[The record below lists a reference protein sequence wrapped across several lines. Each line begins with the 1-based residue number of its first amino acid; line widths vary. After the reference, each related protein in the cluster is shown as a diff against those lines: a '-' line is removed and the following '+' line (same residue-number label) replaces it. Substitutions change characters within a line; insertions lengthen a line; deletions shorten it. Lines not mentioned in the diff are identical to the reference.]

1 MQGMHI
7 LDPIVNMFVS
17 TYQFKVI
24 EVKPKK
30 HKHLSKTFIPTMML
44 RKFNLLSK
52 VQEVAQLNHL
62 TKAPNSKVVFLVVVV
77 FFCFL
82 FFWFPCTYNFTYLN
96 IWLILSTAPR

>member
-62 TKAPNSKVVFLVVVV
+62 TKAPNSKVVFFGSGGV
-77 FFCFL
+77 FL
-82 FFWFPCTYNFTYLN
+82 FFVFLVSLHLQFHILKYLAHIIN
-96 IWLILSTAPR
+96 RA